1 MPKRETFEKIS
12 KKFTISKNDY
22 MVSFRKNVEVL
33 KEMRGLTLRE
43 ISEGADIPYS
53 TLNTIL
59 YAPDTKDIKV
69 STAIAL
75 AKYFKVS
82 VDELLGSDTIEPVTK
97 QSLAYCRRLSESNL
111 YTIRY
116 MIKNLYRR
124 QKTAAHGQ
132 KLINVMVPECAH
144 GALVETNVFEPLN
157 IDDMPDIVKS
167 KVFIG
172 MRIVCD
178 HYMPHFTPYDT
189 LLLAS
194 DREAR
199 DGEIC
204 VVMYYG
210 KLFIVRKSIK
220 YVDGRKESNY
230 VGLIDP
236 HFKVSENEITSNIGY
251 VVEVY
256 NN

>member
-1 MPKRETFEKIS
+1 MPKKEIFEKIS
-12 KKFTISKNDY
+12 KKFTTSKNY
-22 MVSFRKNVEVL
+22 MESFRKNVEVL
-33 KEMRGLTLRE
+33 KEMRGLTLKD
-43 ISEGADIPYS
+43 IAEGSGLPYS
-53 TLNTIL
+53 TLNTVL
-59 YAPDTKDIKV
+59 YDPRKNDIKA

-75 AKYFKVS
+75 ARYFNVS
-82 VDELLGSDTIEPVTK
+82 VDELLGSDTIEPITK

-111 YTIRY
+111 FTIRY

-124 QKTAAHGQ
+124 QKGIEKGCKT
-132 KLINVMVPECAH
+132 INVMVPECAH
-144 GALVETNVFEPLN
+144 GALVETNVFEPLC

-172 MRIVCD
+172 MKIVCE
-178 HYMPHFTPYDT
+178 HYMPHLTPYDT

-199 DGEIC
+199 DGEMC
-204 VVMYYG
+204 VVLYYG
-210 KLFIVRKSIK
+210 KIFITRKSIK
-220 YVDGRKESNY
+220 YIEGRKESFY

-236 HFKVSENEITSNIGY
+236 HFKVAENEIDSKIGY